1 MKIKKVPT
9 IDVNIIEYKKQ
20 YHENKY
26 MDNWNAE
33 YCWYSGA
40 RKWTKD
46 DMVIE
51 IPPQKE
57 SDNNVS
63 YICEGYQR
71 GNCRYMTVVAVKL
84 TRKDALAFARK
95 EMKNHTN
102 KNEWTNAKRNEV

>member
-1 MKIKKVPT
+1 MIKKVPIIDINT
-9 IDVNIIEYKKQ
+9 IEFKKQ
-20 YHENKY
+20 RHKNKY

-33 YCWYSGA
+33 SCWYSGA
-40 RKWTKD
+40 RKWAKD

-57 SDNNVS
+57 SENNLTTI
-63 YICEGYQR
+63 YEGYQR
-71 GNCRYMTVVAVKL
+71 GNARYMKVVAIKL
-84 TRKDALAFARK
+84 TRKDALVFARK